1 MKVLFLLPYP
11 LGRAP
16 GQRYRVEQW
25 APFLRDSGVECDL
38 FPLLTVANQQTI
50 SSRSPFWKK
59 FAAVS
64 SGVGRC
70 LKTLPRLHDYDV
82 VWLHRTALLA
92 GPPVLE
98 WVIGHAGPPLVYEFD
113 DAIWL
118 TKNLD
123 SNRAWGFLKCSWKT
137 KHLCRMATQVVV
149 GSDNLA
155 RYARRFNPHVA
166 VIPSTVDIGHY
177 PPREHSEALGPVV
190 IGWSGSP
197 TTVEDLSSIEGALRR
212 IAAEARVEFRL
223 MGGEVAFPGLPMT
236 SKPWSPDREVEELR
250 GYDIGIMP
258 LPDDPWRQGKCGM
271 KALLYMAVG
280 VPAVVSPV
288 GLNTTIIQDGVN
300 GFVAANEDEWVEKL
314 LRLVRDVKLRRE
326 LGAAGRRTAESQY
339 SPQAQVPH
347 VLEVLRQAA
356 GQRSGRKGPDRAS
369 SEVVSPTG
377 AA

>member
-11 LGRAP
+11 LGRVP

-25 APFLRDSGVECDL
+25 APCLRESGVECDL
-38 FPLLTVANQQTI
+38 FPLLTLANQHTI
-50 SSRSPFWKK
+50 SSDAPFWKK

-70 LKTLPRLHDYDV
+70 LERLPRLRQYDV
-82 VWLHRTALLA
+82 VWVYRTALLA

-98 WVIGHAGPPLVYEFD
+98 WLIGHSGPPLVYEFD

-123 SNRAWGFLKCSWKT
+123 ANRAWGFLKCSWKT

-155 RYARRFNPHVA
+155 HYARRFNRRVT
-166 VIPSTVDIGHY
+166 VIPSTVDVDHY
-177 PPREHSEALGPVV
+177 PPRKHPETLQPVV

-197 TTVEDLSSIEGALRR
+197 TTVEDLSSIERALRR
-212 IAAEARVEFRL
+212 VAAETRVEFRL
-223 MGGEVAFPGLPMT
+223 MGGEVEFPGLPMT
-236 SKPWSPDREVEELR
+236 ARPWSLDREVEELR

-258 LPDDPWRQGKCGM
+258 LPNDPWRQGKCGM
-271 KALLYMAVG
+271 KALLYMSVG

-288 GLNTTIIQDGVN
+288 GLNTAIIQDGVN
-300 GFVAANEDEWVEKL
+300 GFLAADEDEWVEKL
-314 LRLVRDVKLRRE
+314 LRLIRDVKLRRE
-326 LGAAGRRTAESQY
+326 LGAAGRRTVESHY
-339 SPQAQVPH
+339 SSRAQVPQ
-347 VLEVLRQAA
+347 VLEVLRRAA
-356 GQRSGRKGPDRAS
+356 GHRAGGKAS
-369 SEVVSPTG
+369 DGALGEVVSP
-377 AA
+377 